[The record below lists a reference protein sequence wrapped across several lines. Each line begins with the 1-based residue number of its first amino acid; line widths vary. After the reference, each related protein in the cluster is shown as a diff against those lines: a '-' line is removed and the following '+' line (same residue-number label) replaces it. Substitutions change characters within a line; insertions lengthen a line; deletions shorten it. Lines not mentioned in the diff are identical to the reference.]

1 MALYIF
7 FCLISAQIL
16 KEFNDEQKLFF
27 FFFFVGIHS
36 CFIFS
41 EDKENPQ
48 FEMS

>member
-16 KEFNDEQKLFF
+16 KEFNDD
-27 FFFFVGIHS
+27 FFVGINS